1 MYTADGT
8 RIYIYNRDKQEPIFT
23 YERESETR
31 LMSESMPQ
39 FIHDQTVVFTTS
51 KYAIGFDLQNEK
63 KIFHE
68 ECQNDGVSFALQK
81 PVVHKGSGVF
91 LGD

>member
-31 LMSESMPQ
+31 LMSESMP
-39 FIHDQTVVFTTS
+39 
-51 KYAIGFDLQNEK
+51 
-63 KIFHE
+63 
-68 ECQNDGVSFALQK
+68 
-81 PVVHKGSGVF
+81 
-91 LGD
+91 